1 MLLSAAKK
9 IKKCR
14 EHFGISQYKFKQ
26 FGINQHYLS
35 MIESG
40 K

>member
-26 FGINQHYLS
+26 FGMNQENENPHL
-35 MIESG
+35 I
-40 K
+40 